1 MSVGRYQV
9 YLILRELDP
18 DITVEEIQNMTMG
31 EMYQR
36 IWAYAQEQ
44 DTVGSTQGNADGYG
58 YRGHGHGHGYHHG
71 AE

>member
-1 MSVGRYQV
+1 MGRYQV

-44 DTVGSTQGNADGYG
+44 DTVGSTQGNADEYG
-58 YRGHGHGHGYHHG
+58 YRGHGHGYHHG

>member
-1 MSVGRYQV
+1 MA
-9 YLILRELDP
+9 I
-18 DITVEEIQNMTMG
+18 EEIQNMTMG

-44 DTVGSTQGNADGYG
+44 DTVGSTQGNADEYG